1 MGRYVPTSGMRL
13 GGRTLR
19 LVKRL
24 SPLILLGALAA
35 LFLFRR
41 REAEVV
47 LPDAAWNPVDPS

>member
-1 MGRYVPTSGMRL
+1 MRL